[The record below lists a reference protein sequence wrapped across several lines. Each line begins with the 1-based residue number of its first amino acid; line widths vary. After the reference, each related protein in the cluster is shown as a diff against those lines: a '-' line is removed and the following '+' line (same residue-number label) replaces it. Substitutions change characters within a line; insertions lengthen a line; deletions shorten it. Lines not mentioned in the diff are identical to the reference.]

1 MSNCGKIRSFKVW
14 QIVISNCVT
23 AEIKLNSSATSFFTF
38 VLSNLVVNSNHIFC
52 FCFPTFTG
60 FFSFFFFSIQIFLPS
75 IFPSFSLSL
84 SVSLFP
90 LPFPI
95 LCSYFRFASFRLSLL
110 GFGILSS
117 VFYGYHVY
125 LIFLLFLLYLFYY
138 HYCYDN
144 YFFSFFYDK

>member
-60 FFSFFFFSIQIFLPS
+60 FFSFFFFFYPDFSSLY
-75 IFPSFSLSL
+75 FSLFL
-84 SVSLFP
+84 SVSLCLSLSASISNLVFVFSFCVFSSFASWFWYSVFCF
-90 LPFPI
+90 LW
-95 LCSYFRFASFRLSLL
+95 LSCVSYFFIIFIVSFLLSLL
-110 GFGILSS
+110 LW
-117 VFYGYHVY
+117 
-125 LIFLLFLLYLFYY
+125 
-138 HYCYDN
+138 
-144 YFFSFFYDK
+144 